1 MGARALH
8 LRPARDTQTL
18 NEKLKRGERGI
29 AIRGLRLHFA
39 RLPLSKYRRRLC
51 LFSKIV
57 PRVQRIGL
65 CQTEEGSDME
75 SFSPELMFL
84 ANTLLSPGGAGRSSR
99 VRLPHHRV
107 KKREEAMPAEVSL
120 VPSVSQH
127 LAGQPG
133 V

>member
-107 KKREEAMPAEVSL
+107 KKRGEAMPAEVSL